1 MSDDDFLSDVWRV
14 LAKTAGTGAADRE
27 LLELRQRWG
36 GARLYLKKAPAL
48 PTQLPLA
55 QGLASGKS
63 VRDVCAEVGCTPRWG
78 RYLAARK
85 LRR

>member
-1 MSDDDFLSDVWRV
+1 MSDDDFLSDVWKV
-14 LAKTAGTGAADRE
+14 LALHVGTGVADRE
-27 LLELRQRWG
+27 LLQLRHKWG
-36 GARLYLKKAPAL
+36 GARLYHKKAPAL

-63 VRDVCAEVGCTPRWG
+63 VREACAEIGCSPRWG

-85 LRR
+85 LSR